1 VVNHLRK
8 YFLFFSERYEK
19 EHSTVLAVFEEAMA
33 VGFSTP
39 ASYLEV
45 PEVSK
50 MHFFAQVKLKI
61 AKSGN
66 MTPIFVSSNSIWLSQ
81 NADIDADFKFV
92 VVVKRKCS

>member
-1 VVNHLRK
+1 LALQYTARVKTTLLTFNNVTNQITCYKL
-8 YFLFFSERYEK
+8 FLFFSERYEK

-50 MHFFAQVKLKI
+50 MPLLR
-61 AKSGN
+61 N
-66 MTPIFVSSNSIWLSQ
+66 
-81 NADIDADFKFV
+81 
-92 VVVKRKCS
+92 